1 MDPPIDAVLQHI
13 CRLDRSSPDFG
24 DELDKILHGEEYE
37 GCRRDL
43 EKGDLMWFIDY
54 LDKVLDSLDPF
65 CPASRKCLRELRSIC
80 STHVILPTS
89 YSVSPD
95 LLNIEPWPFAYGGF
109 GDVFDGTLDGSPVC
123 VKRLRVSSRG
133 TPPKVITMFCQEVV
147 MWRYLKHPNI
157 LPLLSVTIFPPQ
169 LISVRMVGDLLEY
182 VGDKPG
188 ADRLSLLCDVA
199 NGLNYLHSRGVVH
212 GDIKGVNILVDIVD
226 DLPHAYIGDLGIAIV
241 TKNMDSRRPPTRQD
255 THTPRWSAPEVLRE
269 DNPGKESDVYSFG
282 MVMLE
287 VFTGE
292 VPFHDKSPYDAMT
305 AILNGKRPPRPTH
318 SSCTDYLWNL
328 IQRCW
333 DQDPLLRPEISEVL
347 RILLFS
353 SASPIDSRA
362 LKP

>member
-1 MDPPIDAVLQHI
+1 
-13 CRLDRSSPDFG
+13 
-24 DELDKILHGEEYE
+24 
-37 GCRRDL
+37 
-43 EKGDLMWFIDY
+43 MW
-54 LDKVLDSLDPF
+54 K
-65 CPASRKCLRELRSIC
+65 
-80 STHVILPTS
+80 
-89 YSVSPD
+89 
-95 LLNIEPWPFAYGGF
+95 
-109 GDVFDGTLDGSPVC
+109 
-123 VKRLRVSSRG
+123 
-133 TPPKVITMFCQEVV
+133 
-147 MWRYLKHPNI
+147 YLKHPNI

-188 ADRLSLLCDVA
+188 ADRLSLLRDVA
-199 NGLNYLHSRGVVH
+199 KGLNYLHSREVVH

-255 THTPRWSAPEVLRE
+255 AHTPRWSAPEVLRE
-269 DNPGKESDVYSFG
+269 DNNENPSKESDVYSFG

-292 VPFHDKSPYDAMT
+292 VPFYDKSPYDAMT

-328 IQRCW
+328 IERCW
-333 DQDPLLRPEISEVL
+333 DQDPVLRPEISEVL

-353 SASPIDSRA
+353 SASPI
-362 LKP
+362 